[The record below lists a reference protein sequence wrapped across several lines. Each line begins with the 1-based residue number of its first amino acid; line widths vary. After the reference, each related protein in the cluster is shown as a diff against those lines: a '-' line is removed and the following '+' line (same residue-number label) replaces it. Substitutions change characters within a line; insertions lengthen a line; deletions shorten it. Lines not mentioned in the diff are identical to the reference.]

1 MSCRRG
7 KRLFALIVLIALIAL
22 YSLIALITLYSLIV
36 LITLSLDVSEN
47 DMRANSR
54 TPKRRSKLRP

>member
-7 KRLFALIVLIALIAL
+7 KQPFVLIA
-22 YSLIALITLYSLIV
+22 LIALITLYSLIA

-47 DMRANSR
+47 DMRANI
-54 TPKRRSKLRP
+54 LRNGEASYAPTKPFG